1 MGVVLLTSPV
11 SVDTVVASQVVDSV
25 QATFVLVKPL
35 QPHFVPQ
42 NCEELGQ
49 IVAVVV
55 IVEYLLLR
63 VLTLLHVDHA
73 NLQLGLDEHL
83 VELQE
88 FLAGVRKLA
97 KCQRRVQIDF
107 SSQRTNN
114 FLSVI
119 PSKQEHRQL
128 YIL

>member
-1 MGVVLLTSPV
+1 M
-11 SVDTVVASQVVDSV
+11 DSV
-25 QATFVLVKPL
+25 QAPFVLVKPL

-55 IVEYLLLR
+55 IVQDLLLC
-63 VLTLLHVDHA
+63 VLALLHIDHA

-88 FLAGVRKLA
+88 LLAGVRQLA
-97 KCQRRVQIDF
+97 ESQRRV
-107 SSQRTNN
+107 
-114 FLSVI
+114 
-119 PSKQEHRQL
+119 
-128 YIL
+128 